1 MMKSGPDKGTTT
13 GAQPQM
19 RRQRSVSVCMG
30 SRCGEALLV
39 GEGGASLLTRQEV
52 VMAPL

>member
-1 MMKSGPDKGTTT
+1 VRIGP
-13 GAQPQM
+13 AAE
-19 RRQRSVSVCMG
+19 RRSVIRLCKSEGVAYR

-52 VMAPL
+52 VMAPF